1 MWTRPQEA
9 LGMKARAATFA
20 SNDHAAI
27 TTEAGLVVAGIAL
40 AITSVVLQIGPQIGQ
55 FIEGVVARLGG

>member
-1 MWTRPQEA
+1 
-9 LGMKARAATFA
+9 MKARAATFT
-20 SNDHAAI
+20 SDDHGAI
-27 TTEAGLVVAGIAL
+27 TAEAGLVVAGIAL